1 MNNEHDEFGKR
12 AGELLR
18 NRVDEIDG
26 ATRSRL
32 AQARAA
38 AVEAAAR
45 PSRNWLDFRY
55 LAPAG
60 AMASAAVLTVLFVVD
75 GNQPVPVNE
84 STTAALYD
92 LGDMDLLADA
102 DGFDLAQET
111 DLEFI
116 EWAAAMGE
124 QEGTGG

>member
-1 MNNEHDEFGKR
+1 MNQDNELTPFEQR
-12 AGELLR
+12 TQALLR
-18 NRVDEIDG
+18 DSVLQLDG

-38 AVEAAAR
+38 ALAQREAR
-45 PSRNWLDFRY
+45 RSWFDFRY

-60 AMASAAVLTVLFVVD
+60 AMAAALLITVLFVGRHDAPDFVNSES
-75 GNQPVPVNE
+75 GN
-84 STTAALYD
+84 AFYD
-92 LGDMDLLADA
+92 LDLLADA
-102 DGFDLAQET
+102 DAYELAQEA

-124 QEGTGG
+124 RG

>member
-1 MNNEHDEFGKR
+1 MKQDNEELTQFEQRTR
-12 AGELLR
+12 ALLR
-18 NRVDEIDG
+18 DSAQQLDG

-38 AVEAAAR
+38 ALSAR
-45 PSRNWLDFRY
+45 ATPRSWFDFRY

-60 AMASAAVLTVLFVVD
+60 AMAAALLVTVLFVGRQD
-75 GNQPVPVNE
+75 APGVNG
-84 STTAALYD
+84 SAGSALYD
-92 LGDMDLLADA
+92 LELLADA
-102 DGFDLAQET
+102 DAFELSQEA

-124 QEGTGG
+124 QGQAGT

>member
-1 MNNEHDEFGKR
+1 MNNDNQLSPFEQR
-12 AGELLR
+12 ARQVLR
-18 NRVDEIDG
+18 ESVDNLDG

-38 AVEAAAR
+38 ALAQR
-45 PSRNWLDFRY
+45 DTRSWFDLRF

-60 AMASAAVLTVLFVVD
+60 AVAATLLVAVIFVGRQD
-75 GNQPVPVNE
+75 ATNVNPAAG
-84 STTAALYD
+84 SALYD
-92 LGDMDLLADA
+92 LEMLADA
-102 DGFDLAQET
+102 DAFDLAQET

-124 QEGTGG
+124 QGQAGT

>member
-1 MNNEHDEFGKR
+1 MNDDNQLSQFEQRTRDV
-12 AGELLR
+12 LR
-18 NRVDEIDG
+18 GSVESLDG

-38 AVEAAAR
+38 ALTQR
-45 PSRNWLDFRY
+45 TRSHWLDLRY

-60 AMASAAVLTVLFVVD
+60 AMAAAILVTVMFIGRHGATSVNPGAASALD
-75 GNQPVPVNE
+75 
-84 STTAALYD
+84 D
-92 LGDMDLLADA
+92 LEMLADA
-102 DGFDLAQET
+102 DAFELAQES

-124 QEGTGG
+124 PGQAGT

>member
-1 MNNEHDEFGKR
+1 MNQDNEELTPFEQRTR
-12 AGELLR
+12 ALLR
-18 NRVDEIDG
+18 DSTGQLDG

-38 AVEAAAR
+38 ALAAHDTR
-45 PSRNWLDFRY
+45 RNWLDFRY

-60 AMASAAVLTVLFVVD
+60 AMAAALLVTVLFVGRQD
-75 GNQPVPVNE
+75 APGGVNE
-84 STTAALYD
+84 TAGSALYD
-92 LGDMDLLADA
+92 LELLADA
-102 DGFDLAQET
+102 DAFELTQEG

-124 QEGTGG
+124 QGQAGT

>member
-1 MNNEHDEFGKR
+1 MNNDDEFERR

-18 NRVDEIDG
+18 SRVDDIDG

-38 AVEAAAR
+38 AVEAAAK

-60 AMASAAVLTVLFVVD
+60 AMAAAALLTVLFI
-75 GNQPVPVNE
+75 GNGNAPLPVNE
-84 STTAALYD
+84 TTTAALYD

-124 QEGTGG
+124 QGAGG

>member
-1 MNNEHDEFGKR
+1 MNNDDEFERR

-18 NRVDEIDG
+18 KRVDDLDG

-38 AVEAAAR
+38 AVQAATKPQR
-45 PSRNWLDFRY
+45 KWLDFRY

-75 GNQPVPVNE
+75 GSKPLPVNE
-84 STTAALYD
+84 STSAALYD
-92 LGDMDLLADA
+92 LTDMDLLADA

-124 QEGTGG
+124 QEGPGG